1 MIPPGTPQSSTR
13 VRLDVFFDGTSRC
26 QTSERQ
32 RINSK
37 RGSTSGSTSSGISWI
52 SRKSHAFFGGED
64 IFTQA
69 FVKAELANL
78 NREEQASYQT
88 SLKVYR
94 DWKSVIDTA
103 RDEGRE
109 EGREEGRRAAMA
121 EALAG
126 LQASGMPEA
135 EARRLL
141 GITG

>member
-1 MIPPGTPQSSTR
+1 MPNFGKTEDQLET
-13 VRLDVFFDGTSRC
+13 RLDKWLYFIRYLVDF
-26 QTSERQ
+26 QEIP
-32 RINSK
+32 RI
-37 RGSTSGSTSSGISWI
+37 
-52 SRKSHAFFGGED
+52 FGGED

-126 LQASGMPEA
+126 HQASGMPEA